1 MANKKPKTWLK
12 GRGYMHLT
20 PKIDVKKRRE
30 DLTRKISNPNWVAK
44 YAFFPLVKRYIIQRR
59 YKKVVGKD
67 GKTIMAHFDKVN
79 QKSTAKERPIE
90 YATHLDTLIY
100 AYYAQKIS
108 EKYEAILQSDAGLN
122 ASVIAYRTIPTKDG
136 FTNKNNI
143 HFAKEV
149 FEYILAKGECV
160 AMTFD
165 IKSFFPSLNHAHIKN
180 MWIELWGEGEKLPP
194 DAFNVFKAV
203 TQYSCIYLNDLRKGI
218 GFDEKRLA
226 EIRKKG
232 IEAFFE
238 SPKELREK
246 IKNKALIVYKNKET
260 GIPHGLP
267 ISAMLA
273 NLYLLNF
280 DKNIVENVVKK
291 HNALYRRYS
300 DDIVI
305 VCDKSNFE
313 AIEKI
318 VNEAIE
324 GVKVEI
330 AKAKTEVFFFEKE
343 DNTLKIKRKEA
354 NDTYKENIPLIYLG
368 FEFYGDKTLIKSAN
382 LSKYYRRMKQAV
394 KRKFKRIKKH
404 QEANLLTEPV
414 IYTKSLFRLFTAVGK
429 AAKKI
434 SLKRTV
440 LQFDNITQTHLYKTL
455 PTLQSRKYRGN
466 YITYAQKADA
476 LVPLSGIRK
485 QISRHF
491 SILRKAI
498 QRQKEKYNS

>member
-1 MANKKPKTWLK
+1 
-12 GRGYMHLT
+12 
-20 PKIDVKKRRE
+20 
-30 DLTRKISNPNWVAK
+30 
-44 YAFFPLVKRYIIQRR
+44 
-59 YKKVVGKD
+59 
-67 GKTIMAHFDKVN
+67 
-79 QKSTAKERPIE
+79 
-90 YATHLDTLIY
+90 
-100 AYYAQKIS
+100 
-108 EKYEAILQSDAGLN
+108 
-122 ASVIAYRTIPTKDG
+122 
-136 FTNKNNI
+136 
-143 HFAKEV
+143 
-149 FEYILAKGECV
+149 
-160 AMTFD
+160 
-165 IKSFFPSLNHAHIKN
+165 
-180 MWIELWGEGEKLPP
+180 
-194 DAFNVFKAV
+194 
-203 TQYSCIYLNDLRKGI
+203 LNDLRKGA

-238 SPKELREK
+238 NPKELREK
-246 IKNKALIVYKNKET
+246 IRNKEFIVYKNEKK

-300 DDIVI
+300 DDIVVI
-305 VCDKSNFE
+305 CDKNNFE

-330 AKAKTEVFFFEKE
+330 AKEKTEVFLFEKE
-343 DNTLKIKRKEA
+343 ANTLKIKRKEA
-354 NDTYKENIPLIYLG
+354 DNTYKANVPLIYLG

-394 KRKFKRIKKH
+394 KQKFKRIKKH
-404 QEANLLTEPV
+404 QEANLLTEPI
-414 IYTKSLFRLFTAVGK
+414 IYTKKLYRLFTAVGK
-429 AAKKI
+429 ATKKI
-434 SLKRTV
+434 WVKRAT
-440 LQFDNITQTHLYKTL
+440 LQFDNITRTYGYKNL
-455 PTLQSRKYRGN
+455 PTLQSKKYRGN

-476 LVPLSGIRK
+476 LVPLSGIKK

-498 QRQKEKYNS
+498 QRQKEKQDRV